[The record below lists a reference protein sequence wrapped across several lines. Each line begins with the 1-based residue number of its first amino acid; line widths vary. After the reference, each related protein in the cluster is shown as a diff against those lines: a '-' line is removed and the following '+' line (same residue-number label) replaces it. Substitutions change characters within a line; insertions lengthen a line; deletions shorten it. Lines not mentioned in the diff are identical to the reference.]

1 MNSKNE
7 VFEYLID
14 QLRQQV
20 NNNQCEDLAHEVQS
34 LKSELARYK
43 KPYIA
48 YVKKTDWV
56 QGDSRFLKKWGKHR
70 ADILRECI
78 QEQDAELQSLKNQL
92 RDASAQIKG
101 LQETIKLMNEDFD
114 RVTNRGGPLPK
125 GKSYVVSEH
134 GPEQSGCRKEDTQG
148 QGIGVVGCVREGGVK
163 VTGAKGECPHLW
175 HYYDDHLVHCALCG
189 LKRSDEDTKECEHDW
204 QVKTYPWS
212 DETYEYC
219 PLCREV
225 RQ

>member
-1 MNSKNE
+1 MNNKNE

-20 NNNQCEDLAHEVQS
+20 NSNQCEDLAHEVQS

-78 QEQDAELQSLKNQL
+78 HEQDAELQSLKNQL
-92 RDASAQIKG
+92 RDMSE
-101 LQETIKLMNEDFD
+101 LVDELMRTITLMNGDVEAYK
-114 RVTNRGGPLPK
+114 VLHK
-125 GKSYVVSEH
+125 GSRT
-134 GPEQSGCRKEDTQG
+134 PEQSGCRKEDTQECKHEWEYYYPDG
-148 QGIGVVGCVREGGVK
+148 RRCTK
-163 VTGAKGECPHLW
+163 CGAINK
-175 HYYDDHLVHCALCG
+175 
-189 LKRSDEDTKECEHDW
+189 
-204 QVKTYPWS
+204 
-212 DETYEYC
+212 
-219 PLCREV
+219 
-225 RQ
+225 